1 MNYTA
6 LDFGCQGRRFPAT
19 LPVVPRLIALTVAPA
34 IVFAAVLNAQVST
47 PPHGTVDI
55 VRVHGASLEGNL
67 EGDSPD
73 RQVSVYLPPS
83 YQGDRA
89 RRYPV
94 VYLLHGYTDTD
105 DRWFGRVRH
114 FIDVPAVADRALAA
128 GVREMIIVMPNAYT
142 RYQGSM
148 YSSSLTT
155 GDWETFVA
163 RELVAYV
170 DAHYRTIA
178 NRMSRGLAGHSM
190 GGYGTL
196 RIGMKHPDVFSS
208 IYALSACCLMLNERL
223 FAAGGAPS
231 PAEAIGSFEE
241 FEKADFGTKAQFA
254 SAAAW
259 SANPS
264 RPPFFFDLPTR
275 NGQLQPLVVAK
286 WAANAPLAMVEQYV
300 SNLRQLTSI
309 AFDAGDKDTSIA
321 ETSRTLDAMFT
332 SYKLPHVFEIYDGN
346 HVNHIADRVEQQVLP
361 FFAKHLAAAPG
372 AP

>member
-1 MNYTA
+1 MHQR
-6 LDFGCQGRRFPAT
+6 LRLFT
-19 LPVVPRLIALTVAPA
+19 LTLAPA
-34 IVFAAVLNAQVST
+34 IVFAAVVSAQVST
-47 PPHGTVDI
+47 PPHGTVAVI
-55 VRVHGASLEGNL
+55 SVHGASLEGNL

-73 RQVSVYLPPS
+73 RQVSIYLPPS
-83 YQGDRA
+83 YQRDGA

-114 FIDVPAVADRALAA
+114 FIDVPAVADRAVAA
-128 GVREMIIVMPNAYT
+128 RAREMIIVMPNAYT

-155 GDWETFVA
+155 GDWENFIA
-163 RELVAYV
+163 RELVTYI
-170 DAHYRTIA
+170 DSHYRTIA

-208 IYALSACCLMLNERL
+208 VYALSACCLMLNERL
-223 FAAGGAPS
+223 FAASGDSS

-259 SANPS
+259 SANPA
-264 RPPFFFDLPTR
+264 RPPFFLDLPTR

-286 WAANAPLAMVEQYV
+286 WAANAPLAMAEQYL
-300 SNLRQLTSI
+300 SNLKQLKSI
-309 AFDAGDKDTSIA
+309 AFDAGDKDTAIA
-321 ETSRTLDAMFT
+321 ATSRMLDAMFT

-346 HVNHIADRVEQQVLP
+346 HVNHIADRVEKHVLP
-361 FFAKHLAAAPG
+361 FFSKNLAATPDAPG
-372 AP
+372 TGTRPVRR

>member
-1 MNYTA
+1 MHQRVQ
-6 LDFGCQGRRFPAT
+6 LLMT
-19 LPVVPRLIALTVAPA
+19 LAVA
-34 IVFAAVLNAQVST
+34 IVLASVIHAQVSA
-47 PPHGTVDI
+47 PPRGTVAVI
-55 VRVHGASLEGNL
+55 SVHGAFLEGNL

-83 YQGDRA
+83 YQRDGA

-105 DRWFGRVRH
+105 DRWFGRVQH
-114 FIDVPAVADRALAA
+114 FIDVPAVADRVFAA

-155 GDWETFVA
+155 GDWENFIV
-163 RELVAYV
+163 RELVAYI
-170 DAHYRTIA
+170 DSHYRTIP
-178 NRMSRGLAGHSM
+178 NRTSRGLAGHSM

-208 IYALSACCLMLNERL
+208 MYALSACCLMLNERL
-223 FAAGGAPS
+223 FTAVTAS
-231 PAEAIGSFEE
+231 PPTEGISSFEE

-259 SANPS
+259 SANPA

-275 NGQLQPLVVAK
+275 NGQSQPLIVAK
-286 WAANAPLAMVEQYV
+286 WAANAPLAMVDQYL
-300 SNLRQLTSI
+300 SNLKQLTSI
-309 AFDAGDKDTSIA
+309 AFDAGDKDTAIA
-321 ETSRTLDAMFT
+321 ATSRMLDAMLT

-346 HVNHIADRVEQQVLP
+346 HVNHIADRVEQHVLP
-361 FFAKHLAAAPG
+361 FFAKHFAAAPG
-372 AP
+372 TR